1 MATSD
6 DKKASS
12 AEATETEPLGLVP
25 RRLDPARAV
34 KLDSD
39 PSSRE
44 QRRVQ
49 GIPDRVGRFI
59 PLKVLGQGGMGVVYA
74 AYDPDL
80 DRKVALKLM
89 LATGESADLEAGRA
103 RLLREAQAM
112 ARVSHP
118 HVIPVFEV
126 GTWGEQVFVAME
138 FVDGGTLRSWLEERP
153 RSWREVLEKF
163 LAAGQGLAAAHAAG
177 VVHRDFKPANVLV
190 SSGGRVY
197 VTDFGLARRV
207 SAPPLEELVA
217 RREPLAKPG
226 GTPALEE
233 PLTEQGVVLGTPN
246 YMSPEQFRGEVLDAR
261 SDQFSFCAAL
271 YRALYNARPF
281 DPVRMSEAA
290 ERRASERAQADAP
303 EQATVNLRP
312 GGGAAPAPLIQEPPR
327 EAKVPAWVRSTV
339 MRGLSLHPDGRFP
352 SMEALLEALSQ
363 ERRQAKSRRWVG
375 AGALAGM
382 ALLGVGGVTYW
393 QDQVCAGAERPM
405 AEVWGA
411 GTRQKVESA
420 FRATGSPMA
429 QEMFHRASRVLDQY
443 TASWAWQSTEACEAT
458 RVRQVQTEALLSQQV
473 VCLER
478 RRKDLQALVKVLAE
492 VDAKGVE
499 KSLDAVHALPSPRDC
514 ADLEALSEQQARP
527 ADPERRAE
535 LERIEG
541 QLAEIKALLNMS
553 RYPVALERVQQLA
566 PRVLATGYLPMV
578 AELRFHEGWLQAL
591 LGKKEEGARLLE
603 QAIYDAEAGRADRLE
618 ISILDKLLFVEG
630 ERGRF
635 EEAERWARL
644 GEATVKRLGSEPVLE
659 SELLVNRA
667 NVALMR
673 GQPQEAR
680 KLLLQART
688 LQEQVLEPGHPKRAR
703 ATFTLGVTLLHMG
716 ETEQAATM
724 LEEALQQTQAAVGS
738 LHLNTAQRHHM
749 LSMALREKKDFARAL
764 EHAQASVTIHK
775 ALLSADHVKIAVAL
789 DEQGMSLLGLARYAE
804 ALRVYEEALAG
815 KRKGLPPGHD
825 DLHYSYDGVGQALL
839 GLGRTREAIEALRQ
853 ALTFTGVPPHML
865 GESGFALARALWQEG
880 RHEEARAEAARARE
894 RFTQAGRTGRAAD
907 VEAWV
912 SSLRR

>member
-1 MATSD
+1 MATPD
-6 DKKASS
+6 DKNASPE
-12 AEATETEPLGLVP
+12 EATETEPLELGP
-25 RRLDPARAV
+25 RRLTPSPAIR
-34 KLDSD
+34 LDSD

-44 QRRVQ
+44 QRREQ
-49 GIPDRVGRFI
+49 AIPDRVGRFI
-59 PLKVLGQGGMGVVYA
+59 PLKVLGQGGMGVVFA
-74 AYDPDL
+74 AYDPGL
-80 DRKVALKLM
+80 DRKVALKL
-89 LATGESADLEAGRA
+89 LATGESTDLETGRV

-190 SSGGRVY
+190 SQGGRVY

-207 SAPPLEELVA
+207 SAPLIEEMAA
-217 RREPLAKPG
+217 RREQVAAPG
-226 GTPALEE
+226 GTLALDE
-233 PLTEQGVVLGTPN
+233 PLTAHGLVMGTPN

-281 DPVRMSEAA
+281 DPNRMSEAA
-290 ERRASERAQADAP
+290 AGRDPARAQAGSSV
-303 EQATVNLRP
+303 QATVNLRS
-312 GGGAAPAPLIQEPPR
+312 GGAAPAFLIQEPPH
-327 EAKVPAWVRSTV
+327 EAKVPAWVRSAV

-363 ERRQAKSRRWVG
+363 ERLQARSRRW
-375 AGALAGM
+375 AGAASLAGM
-382 ALLGVGGVTYW
+382 VLLGVGGVTYW
-393 QDQVCAGAERPM
+393 QAQVCAGAEQPM
-405 AEVWGA
+405 AEIWGA
-411 GTRQKVESA
+411 GTRQKVEAS
-420 FRATGSPMA
+420 FRATGSPLA
-429 QEMFHRASRVLDQY
+429 QEMFQRASRVLDQY
-443 TASWAWQSTEACEAT
+443 TASWARQSTEACEAT

-492 VDAKGVE
+492 VDSKGVE

-535 LERIEG
+535 LEQLEG
-541 QLAEIKALLNMS
+541 QLAEVKALLDMN
-553 RYPVALERVQQLA
+553 RYPAALEQVQQLA
-566 PRVLATGYLPMV
+566 PRVLATGYLPLV

-591 LGKKEEGARLLE
+591 LGKKDEGARLLE
-603 QAIYDAEAGRADRLE
+603 QAVFDAETGRADRLE
-618 ISILDKLLFVEG
+618 ISILNKLLFVEG
-630 ERGRF
+630 ERSRF
-635 EEAERWARL
+635 EEAERWARW
-644 GEATVKRLGSEPVLE
+644 GEATARRLGGEPVLE
-659 SELLVNRA
+659 SDLLVNRA
-667 NVALMR
+667 NVALLR
-673 GQPQEAR
+673 EQPKEAR
-680 KLLLQART
+680 ELLAQARA

-703 ATFTLGVTLLHMG
+703 VTFTLGVTLLRLG
-716 ETEQAATM
+716 ETEQAAAM
-724 LEEALQQTQAAVGS
+724 LEEALRQTEAAVGS
-738 LHLNTAQRHHM
+738 LHLDTARRHQA

-764 EHAQASVTIHK
+764 EHAQASVTTHK
-775 ALLSADHVKIAVAL
+775 ALLAADHLKIAEAL
-789 DEQGMSLLGLARYAE
+789 DEQGMSLLGLARYDE

-815 KRKGLPPGHD
+815 KRQRLPPDHD

-839 GLGRTREAIEALRQ
+839 GLGRTREAIETLRQ
-853 ALTFTGVPPHML
+853 ALTFTGVPPEML
-865 GESGFALARALWQEG
+865 GESGFALARALRQEG
-880 RHEEARAEAARARE
+880 RHEEARVEAARARE

-907 VEAWV
+907 VEAW
-912 SSLRR
+912 LDLAK

>member
-6 DKKASS
+6 DKKAPS
-12 AEATETEPLGLVP
+12 AEATETEPLELGP
-25 RRLDPARAV
+25 RRLTPGLAV
-34 KLDSD
+34 RLDSD

-44 QRRVQ
+44 QRREQ
-49 GIPDRVGRFI
+49 GIPERVGRFI

-89 LATGESADLEAGRA
+89 LATGESTDLEAGRV

-190 SSGGRVY
+190 SRADRVY

-207 SAPPLEELVA
+207 SAPPLEEPATRGEELA
-217 RREPLAKPG
+217 RPG
-226 GTPALEE
+226 GTPAPDE
-233 PLTEQGVVLGTPN
+233 PLTERGLVMGTPN
-246 YMSPEQFRGEVLDAR
+246 YMSPEQFRGQALDAR

-271 YRALYNARPF
+271 YKALYNARPF
-281 DPVRMSEAA
+281 DPNRMSEAA
-290 ERRASERAQADAP
+290 AGRAPARALAGSSG
-303 EQATVNLRP
+303 QATVNVRS
-312 GGGAAPAPLIQEPPR
+312 GGAAPAPLIQEPPR
-327 EAKVPAWVRSTV
+327 ESKVPAWVRSAV

-352 SMEALLEALSQ
+352 SMEALLEALSR
-363 ERRQAKSRRWVG
+363 ERRQARSRQWALG
-375 AGALAGM
+375 AALTGM
-382 ALLGVGGVTYW
+382 VLLGVGGVTYW
-393 QDQVCAGAERPM
+393 RSQVCAGAEQSM
-405 AEVWGA
+405 AEIWGA
-411 GTRQKVESA
+411 GTRPKVEAA
-420 FRATGSPMA
+420 FRATGSPLA
-429 QEMFHRASRVLDQY
+429 QEMFQRASRVLDQY
-443 TASWAWQSTEACEAT
+443 TGSWARQSTEACEAT

-499 KSLDAVHALPSPRDC
+499 KSLDAAHALPSPRDC

-535 LERIEG
+535 LERLEG
-541 QLAEIKALLNMS
+541 QLAEVKALLDVS
-553 RYPVALERVQQLA
+553 RLPTALELAQQLE
-566 PRVLATGYLPMV
+566 PRVLATGYLPLV
-578 AELRFHEGWLQAL
+578 AELRFHEGWLQAQ

-603 QAIYDAEAGRADRLE
+603 QAVYDAETGRVDRLE
-618 ISILDKLLFVEG
+618 ISVLNKLLFVEA
-630 ERGRF
+630 ERSRF

-644 GEATVKRLGSEPVLE
+644 GEATAKRLGGEPVLE
-659 SELLVNRA
+659 SDLLMNRA

-673 GQPQEAR
+673 KQPQEAR
-680 KLLLQART
+680 KLLAQARA

-703 ATFTLGVTLLHMG
+703 VTFTLGMTLLRLG
-716 ETEQAATM
+716 ETEQAAAM

-738 LHLNTAQRHHM
+738 LHLDTARRHQA

-764 EHAQASVTIHK
+764 EHAQACVTTHK
-775 ALLSADHVKIAVAL
+775 ALLAADHLKIAEAL
-789 DEQGMSLLGLARYAE
+789 DEQGMSLLGLARYDE

-815 KRKGLPPGHD
+815 KRKKLPPGHD

-853 ALTFTGVPPHML
+853 ALSFTGVPPEML

-907 VEAWV
+907 VDSWV
-912 SSLRR
+912 TSLGR

>member
-12 AEATETEPLGLVP
+12 AEATETEQLGPGP
-25 RRLDPARAV
+25 RRLTPSPAIR
-34 KLDSD
+34 LDSD

-44 QRRVQ
+44 QRLMQ
-49 GIPDRVGRFI
+49 GIPGRVGRFI

-89 LATGESADLEAGRA
+89 LAAGESTDLEAGRV
-103 RLLREAQAM
+103 RMLREAQAM

-126 GTWGEQVFVAME
+126 GTWDEQVFVAME

-190 SSGGRVY
+190 SSAGRVY

-207 SAPPLEELVA
+207 SAPPLPEMAV
-217 RREPLAKPG
+217 RGEPLVKPG
-226 GTPALEE
+226 GTPALDE
-233 PLTEQGVVLGTPN
+233 PLTAQGLVMGTPN

-271 YRALYNARPF
+271 YKALYNARPF
-281 DPVRMSEAA
+281 DPGRMSEAA
-290 ERRASERAQADAP
+290 ARAQSSSHTQD
-303 EQATVNLRP
+303 TVNLRP
-312 GGGAAPAPLIQEPPR
+312 GAAAPAPLIQEPPR
-327 EAKVPAWVRSTV
+327 EAKVPAWVRSAV

-363 ERRQAKSRRWVG
+363 ERRQARSRQWVG
-375 AGALAGM
+375 AASLAGM

-393 QDQVCAGAERPM
+393 QDQVCAGAGQSM
-405 AEVWGA
+405 DGSWGA
-411 GTRQKVESA
+411 GTRQQVEAA
-420 FRATGSPMA
+420 FKATGSPMA
-429 QEMFHRASRVLDQY
+429 QEMFQRASRVLDQY
-443 TASWAWQSTEACEAT
+443 TASWVQQSTEACEAT
-458 RVRQVQTEALLSQQV
+458 RVRQ
-473 VCLER
+473 
-478 RRKDLQALVKVLAE
+478 
-492 VDAKGVE
+492 
-499 KSLDAVHALPSPRDC
+499 VHALPSPRDC

-535 LERIEG
+535 LERLEG
-541 QLAEIKALLNMS
+541 QLAEVKALLDVS
-553 RYPVALERVQQLA
+553 RYPAALEQVRQLA
-566 PRVLATGYLPMV
+566 PRVLATGYLPLV
-578 AELRFHEGWLQAL
+578 AELRFREGWLQVL
-591 LGKKEEGARLLE
+591 LGNKEEGARLLE
-603 QAIYDAEAGRADRLE
+603 QAVYDAETGRADRLE

-630 ERGRF
+630 DRGRF
-635 EEAERWARL
+635 EEAGRWARL
-644 GEATVKRLGSEPVLE
+644 GEATVKRLGGEPVLE

-673 GQPQEAR
+673 QQPQEAR
-680 KLLLQART
+680 KLLEQARA

-703 ATFTLGVTLLHMG
+703 VTFTLGVTLLRLG
-716 ETEQAATM
+716 ETGQAAAM
-724 LEEALQQTQAAVGS
+724 LEEALQQTEAAVGPR
-738 LHLNTAQRHHM
+738 HLDTARRHGV

-764 EHAQASVTIHK
+764 EHAQACVTIHK
-775 ALLSADHVKIAVAL
+775 ALLGADHLKIAEAL
-789 DEQGMSLLGLARYAE
+789 DEQGMSLLGLARYGE

-815 KRKGLPPGHD
+815 KRKQLPPGHD

-853 ALTFTGVPPHML
+853 ALTFTGVPPEML
-865 GESGFALARALWQEG
+865 GESGFALARALRQEG

-912 SSLRR
+912 ASLGR